1 MRIILIVNNQL
12 IMETSNSLHNKV
24 INLTHPALPELN
36 KLIDSEA
43 LFRHGDVVIILHKG
57 EQYALRR
64 TRNGKLILNK

>member
-1 MRIILIVNNQL
+1 MTILSSQQTNVRSLAQSGM
-12 IMETSNSLHNKV
+12 ME
-24 INLTHPALPELN
+24 IN
-36 KLIDSEA
+36 KLIDSDA